1 MFSTTVWGIFFNQNK
16 AMKKI
21 IYFLAILILLPLIN
35 YAQDI
40 SLKGK
45 ELFGGMQARHIGPA
59 LMSGRIIDVENH
71 PTNPRIIYLGAAGGG
86 VWKSSDSGTT
96 FSPIFDDYAQ
106 SIGVV
111 KLDPKNPDEIIWVG
125 TGEIWT
131 RNSVSVGDGLFKSS
145 DGGSNWTKIGFE
157 NSERISSIVI
167 NPNNTDEMYVGV
179 LGALWSDSEDRGVYK
194 SLDGGKTWNKI
205 LYVGPSTG
213 AADVIIDPNN
223 PSVLYTSMWEFRRS
237 GWGFSSGGKTSA
249 LYKSI
254 DSGTTWNKIHNGFPE
269 GDLGRIAVAIAP
281 SDNNILYAVLETV
294 EKATNGL
301 WKSSDA
307 GNSWEHLNNDF
318 GLTVRPFYF
327 SRITIDPKNP
337 DVVIKGGLNG
347 SISRDGGKT
356 FKSLGNMHSD
366 IHDVVF
372 DINNSDVLYSGTDGG
387 IYRSW
392 DGGTTFEIVENL
404 PLSQFYHISVDNE
417 TPYNVYGGLQD
428 NGSWYG
434 PSSSP
439 GGVNARDWNSV
450 GYGDGF
456 RVLKHPTKN
465 IIYSEMQGAANV
477 WRYDVDKNRTRTVQP
492 MKRKGDPDLRFNWNA
507 PMAISAFVPDRFYMG
522 SQFLH
527 KSEDMGDSWDI
538 ISPDLTTNDSTKQ
551 DQSSSGGLSVDNS
564 GAENHTTI
572 FTIAESPLDENIL
585 WVGTDDG
592 NVQVTKDGGE
602 NWSNVTENLVGIPAN
617 TWVYHIEASVHGKGT
632 AYAVF
637 EGHTSG
643 DMNPYTLKTI
653 DYGQT
658 WSNIISEDVHGFIR
672 NIQEDYESENLL
684 FLGTEFGLYVTIDG
698 GENWSKFENN
708 MPATAVHF
716 MELQKQTNDLVMGTH
731 GRGVIIIDDISP
743 LRELSQEVLAQ
754 DVYFFKNK
762 PFTMLEDSGFSGSFG
777 TETQFVGQS
786 KSSAARIV
794 YYLKKRH
801 TFGKMKME
809 VFDME
814 GNKITNLSP
823 EKSKGINVITWGFNK
838 NVPKM
843 AQGKTLSF
851 GGFTSPRVTAGNYKI
866 VLTKG
871 KNTYEQ
877 IIEVNYDENSIT
889 SLAERKE
896 QEALTETLFNMVEDL
911 AYMVYEI
918 NGAMDK
924 AKEVIKEDPKGK
936 KKAQQ
941 AYNAL
946 STLLK
951 ELVVTTGDNYVA
963 SATPELREKMGDLY
977 SNIASTYDKVSGSN
991 RDNFELIAEEFDTAK
1006 SKYQEIQNKEVKKFN
1021 SYLEKSGKEQTK
1033 LKSKKEFLEK

>member
-1 MFSTTVWGIFFNQNK
+1 
-16 AMKKI
+16 MKKI
-21 IYFLAILILLPLIN
+21 IYVLAIITLFPIVN

-71 PTNPRIIYLGAAGGG
+71 PTNARIIYLGAAGGG
-86 VWKSSDSGTT
+86 VWKSNDSGTT
-96 FSPIFDDYAQ
+96 FNPIFDDYAQ

-111 KLDPKNPDEIIWVG
+111 KLDPKHPDEIIWVG

-145 DGGSNWTKIGFE
+145 DGGSNWTKVGFE
-157 NSERISSIVI
+157 KSERISSIVI

-194 SLDGGKTWNKI
+194 SLDGGKTWDKI

-213 AADVIIDPNN
+213 AADVIMDPNN

-237 GWGFSSGGKTSA
+237 GWDFTSGGRTSA
-249 LYKSI
+249 LYKST
-254 DSGTTWNKIHNGFPE
+254 DSGKTWDKIHTGFPE
-269 GDLGRIAVAIAP
+269 GDLGRITVAIAP
-281 SDNNILYAVLETV
+281 SDTNILYAVLETG

-301 WKSSDA
+301 WKSSDT

-337 DVVIKGGLNG
+337 DVVVKGGLNG
-347 SISRDGGKT
+347 SISRDGGNT

-372 DINNSDVLYSGTDGG
+372 DINNSDVLYAGTDGG
-387 IYRSW
+387 MYRSW

-477 WRYDVDKNRTRTVQP
+477 WRYDTDKKRTRTVQP

-507 PMAISAFVPDRFYMG
+507 PMAVSAHAPDRFYMG

-527 KSEDMGDSWDI
+527 KSEDMGESWDI
-538 ISPDLTTNDSTKQ
+538 ISPDLTTNDAAKQ

-585 WVGTDDG
+585 WIGTDDG
-592 NVQVTKDGGE
+592 NIQVTKDGGE
-602 NWSNVTENLVGIPAN
+602 NWINVTTNLVGIPAN

-637 EGHTSG
+637 EGHTTG
-643 DMNPYTLKTI
+643 DMKAYSLKTI

-658 WSNIISEDVHGFIR
+658 WTNIITDDVHGFVR

-698 GENWSKFENN
+698 GKNWSKFENN

-743 LRELSQEVLAQ
+743 LRELGQEVLAQ
-754 DVYFFKNK
+754 DVYFFKTK
-762 PFTMLEDSGFSGSFG
+762 PFIMIEDSGFSGSFG

-814 GNKITNLSP
+814 GNKITDLNP
-823 EKSKGINVITWGFNK
+823 EKSKGINVVTWGFNK
-838 NVPKM
+838 KVPKM

-851 GGFTSPRVTAGNYKI
+851 GGFTSPRIPAGSYKVI
-866 VLTKG
+866 LTKG
-871 KNTYEQ
+871 KKTYEHF
-877 IIEVNYDENSIT
+877 IEVNYDKNSIT
-889 SLAERKE
+889 TLVERKE

-918 NGAMDK
+918 NITMDK
-924 AKEVIKEDPKGK
+924 AKEVIKNDSKGK

-941 AYNAL
+941 TYNVL
-946 STLLK
+946 NNLLK
-951 ELVVTTGDNYVA
+951 ELVVTTGDGYVA
-963 SATPELREKMGDLY
+963 SAAPELREKMGDLY
-977 SNIASTYDKVSGSN
+977 SNIASTYDRVSGAN
-991 RDNFELIAEEFDTAK
+991 RDNFELISEEFDTAK
-1006 SKYQEIQNKEVKKFN
+1006 SKYKEIKNKEVKKFN
-1021 SYLEKSGKEQTK
+1021 SYLVKSGKELTK
-1033 LKSKKEFLEK
+1033 LKSKKDFLKK